1 MMTNEEVGELL
12 RICDENAEQMKRVN
26 AAYFESEE
34 WRELLA
40 FLGREKEFE
49 KDLPSFDVPDRF

>member
-1 MMTNEEVGELL
+1 MMTNEEVG
-12 RICDENAEQMKRVN
+12 
-26 AAYFESEE
+26 
-34 WRELLA
+34 ELLA